1 MRSHIKRQLIEE
13 AGNVIIVSLA
23 ENYVE
28 VKEKLVANTES
39 ILTDL
44 TGKAVEMIDVL
55 TSPHHHFQRWY
66 GFHALRANSSGS
78 KQSAINSIHGK
89 GANYCTTKYRC
100 DLEGLF

>member
-1 MRSHIKRQLIEE
+1 MMQKISSYPNVPVIQLVWSHIKRQLIEE

-28 VKEKLVANTES
+28 VKEKLVTNTES

-44 TGKAVEMIDVL
+44 TGKTVEMIDVL

-66 GFHALRANSSGS
+66 GFHTL
-78 KQSAINSIHGK
+78 
-89 GANYCTTKYRC
+89 
-100 DLEGLF
+100 